1 MANKN
6 PNTKGLAQNKN
17 LTPKERRNN
26 ASKAGKASVESR
38 KKRKTERELAM
49 KILEAAI
56 ADDDDKRELSD
67 FGITG
72 EEATY
77 YALILV
83 QLIKKALKGDIP
95 AIKELRNI
103 IGTDNA
109 AKDIELRKEEAKRR
123 DKELE
128 MKEKK
133 FEEDNW

>member
-49 KILEAAI
+49 MILEAAI

>member
-56 ADDDDKRELSD
+56 SDDDDKRELSD

>member
-49 KILEAAI
+49 MILEAAI
-56 ADDDDKRELSD
+56 ADEDDKRELSD